1 MTEPILT
8 RDQILKI
15 VRKTLKENNDRDK
28 LSSESFMKLV
38 AALEEAWLEK
48 VCGELVAH
56 TYRRKDC
63 EHPIVARSV
72 EEMGG
77 DIDMY
82 SETWERL
89 EALYALT
96 RSKP

>member
-38 AALEEAWLEK
+38 GALEEAWQEK
-48 VCGELVAH
+48 VCGERVAWVDEKSEVLVF
-56 TYRRKDC
+56 
-63 EHPIVARSV
+63 
-72 EEMGG
+72 GG
-77 DIDMY
+77 WDKCPFAK
-82 SETWERL
+82 SFKPVF
-89 EALYALT
+89 YALT